1 MPPSNKNRT
10 VSKFNW
16 GGVGVRVLT
25 RENTVSAL
33 PLMFFLEF
41 PKNFQSCYVKGQFY
55 VHEVGTIKEMDALL
69 RDLIGSA
76 LSLVMRNICE
86 FKTF

>member
-1 MPPSNKNRT
+1 
-10 VSKFNW
+10 
-16 GGVGVRVLT
+16 
-25 RENTVSAL
+25 
-33 PLMFFLEF
+33 MFFLEF

-86 FKTF
+86 FKTL